1 MFCNFDNYVTPKIG
15 YLDQSNLAN
24 MCQVAS
30 NHQLVGQRDNT
41 CQKLLVVAD
50 GLIMYENDVWVIT
63 DTTW

>member
-1 MFCNFDNYVTPKIG
+1 
-15 YLDQSNLAN
+15 

-50 GLIMYENDVWVIT
+50 GLIMYEIDVWAT